1 MMPIKRETMIIS
13 LPIDNQGIKSQGSF
27 ENGSVA
33 VGEGRIYIQLYLN
46 PESFNITERKIIG
59 SQLTKGGYN
68 VQYWGED
75 LQKIQIGGSTGSG
88 GIEYINLLRSIYRH
102 EQIQFKKILNERLY
116 ALREEAR
123 QASLESN
130 KDLKPDY
137 SNDFQG
143 FLAGA
148 TDFFSDGLYSG
159 LVNGAETL
167 TDVLT
172 GDFVLPNRK
181 EYANFSNSPSLA
193 SLAFNIEIYY
203 QGEIYR
209 GYFDGFTTTE
219 QATQQGIFNY
229 QTSFTVLERRGER
242 KNYMPWHRSP
252 INQGTGEPQKA
263 SVPTEGQRLDELSF
277 QYEDSVELTLSSTF
291 LQDEDSINNR
301 GVPFKPINR
310 RG

>member
-203 QGEIYR
+203 QGEI
-209 GYFDGFTTTE
+209 
-219 QATQQGIFNY
+219 
-229 QTSFTVLERRGER
+229 
-242 KNYMPWHRSP
+242 
-252 INQGTGEPQKA
+252 
-263 SVPTEGQRLDELSF
+263 
-277 QYEDSVELTLSSTF
+277 
-291 LQDEDSINNR
+291 
-301 GVPFKPINR
+301 
-310 RG
+310 